1 MLETDP
7 RRRLRVGLFTA
18 GLIALFGISVLLV
31 GKKQQLFV
39 SQVAFKAQ
47 FVHVGGLVAG
57 APVWL
62 NGVVVGSV
70 DEVTLPPDPT
80 QREILVVFNVD
91 AKVARRVRAD
101 SQVAIRTLGLLG
113 DRYLEVTSG
122 SPSQPKMKDGSEV
135 QSVELTDVAAV
146 LSQGGDVVGNV
157 LAISGSLRRILDRV
171 EKGEGLIGELTM
183 NPESGK
189 VTVTRLVSLFEQ
201 LDGLLRDVRAGRGVL
216 GKLLTDPKLE
226 NQLVDDLAGMAS
238 AGRRVAE
245 AVASDLERDD
255 SMVAA
260 LLRDP
265 QGKARIERV
274 LDGAGAAAESIAA
287 VGKELNEGDGTLAR
301 LLKDDE
307 LAGDFLDNLAALTK
321 TLRSVADKLDRGDGT
336 AGKMI
341 NDPQLWEDLEH
352 VVRGVNESK
361 LVRWFVRNRREAG
374 EKAEAKENAAAGV
387 TAQPTP
393 APGE

>member
-1 MLETDP
+1 MLESDP

-18 GLIALFGISVLLV
+18 GLVALFGVSVLLI

-39 SQVAFKAQ
+39 RQVTYHAQ

-62 NGVVVGSV
+62 NGVVVGAV
-70 DEVTLPPDPT
+70 DDVALPPDPT
-80 QREILVVFNVD
+80 QPEILVTFRVD
-91 AKVARRVRAD
+91 ATMARRVRAD
-101 SQVAIRTLGLLG
+101 SRVTIRTLGLLG

-122 SPSQPKMKDGSEV
+122 SPSQPKLKEGSEV

-146 LSQGGDVVGNV
+146 LSQGGDVVTNV
-157 LAISGSLRRILDRV
+157 LAISGSLRRILERV
-171 EKGEGLIGELTM
+171 EHGEGLIGELTM

-189 VTVTRLVSLFEQ
+189 VTVARFVSLLEQ
-201 LDGLLRDVRAGRGVL
+201 LDGLLRDVRGGHGVL

-226 NQLVDDLAGMAS
+226 NRLVEDFAGMAT

-245 AVASDLERDD
+245 ALAADLERED
-255 SMVAA
+255 SVVAA

-265 QGKARIERV
+265 QGRARVERV
-274 LDGAGAAAESIAA
+274 LDGAGAAAESIAV

-301 LLKDDE
+301 LLKDDA
-307 LAGDFLDNLAALTK
+307 LAGDFLDNLAALTS
-321 TLRSVADKLDRGDGT
+321 TLRRVADKLDQGQGS
-336 AGKMI
+336 AGRMI

-352 VVRGVNESK
+352 VVRGVNESR
-361 LVRWFVRNRREAG
+361 LVRWFVRNRRAAG
-374 EKAEAKENAAAGV
+374 EKASAKDEATAPAAA
-387 TAQPTP
+387 AATP